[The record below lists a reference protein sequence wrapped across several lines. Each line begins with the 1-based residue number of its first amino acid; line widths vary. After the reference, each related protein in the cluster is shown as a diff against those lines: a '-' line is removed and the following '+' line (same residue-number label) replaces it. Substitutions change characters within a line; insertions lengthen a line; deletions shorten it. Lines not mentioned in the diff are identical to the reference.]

1 LALLVS
7 HILVF
12 SLSIVAYILA
22 LTDFSII
29 GRALDWLSIIFYQGS
44 IFYAQSQYFL
54 AEKACETVM
63 PQLHKWLLLEIIT
76 FYGLIVS
83 AVIFLVLSSLI
94 KIEARVFAIE
104 EDRDTTDYITWSQ
117 GLYKYFGLCMTML
130 VVTAVMF
137 GLEDQITCQ
146 GESFIEPMRAL
157 LSVHALQVV
166 TITIFIFYV
175 NNEAGGCCLCLFCG
189 SIIPL
194 SLYIYIAVAV
204 STLNGC

>member
-12 SLSIVAYILA
+12 SLSIVSCILGF
-22 LTDFSII
+22 TDFSII
-29 GRALDWLSIIFYQGS
+29 EGALDWLSIIFYQGS

-83 AVIFLVLSSLI
+83 AVIFLVLSSLF
-94 KIEARVFAIE
+94 KIEAALSAIQ
-104 EDRDTTDYITWSQ
+104 EDRDTTDYITWSK

-137 GLEDQITCQ
+137 GLE
-146 GESFIEPMRAL
+146 EPI
-157 LSVHALQVV
+157 S
-166 TITIFIFYV
+166 
-175 NNEAGGCCLCLFCG
+175 C
-189 SIIPL
+189 
-194 SLYIYIAVAV
+194 
-204 STLNGC
+204 

>member
-12 SLSIVAYILA
+12 SLSIVATILG

-29 GRALDWLSIIFYQGS
+29 EGALDWLSIIFYQGS

-54 AEKACETVM
+54 AEKACETAM

-83 AVIFLVLSSLI
+83 AVIFLVLSSLF
-94 KIEARVFAIE
+94 KIGAALVEAGLLPAIQ
-104 EDRDTTDYITWSQ
+104 EDRDTTDYITWSK

-137 GLEDQITCQ
+137 GLE
-146 GESFIEPMRAL
+146 EPI
-157 LSVHALQVV
+157 S
-166 TITIFIFYV
+166 
-175 NNEAGGCCLCLFCG
+175 C
-189 SIIPL
+189 
-194 SLYIYIAVAV
+194 
-204 STLNGC
+204 

>member
-12 SLSIVAYILA
+12 SLSIVACILGW
-22 LTDFSII
+22 TDFSII
-29 GRALDWLSIIFYQGS
+29 EGALDWLSIIFYQGS

-83 AVIFLVLSSLI
+83 AVIFLVLSSLF
-94 KIEARVFAIE
+94 KIEAGLLTIQA
-104 EDRDTTDYITWSQ
+104 DRDTTDYITWSK

-137 GLEDQITCQ
+137 GLE
-146 GESFIEPMRAL
+146 EPI
-157 LSVHALQVV
+157 S
-166 TITIFIFYV
+166 
-175 NNEAGGCCLCLFCG
+175 C
-189 SIIPL
+189 
-194 SLYIYIAVAV
+194 
-204 STLNGC
+204 